1 MEKAN
6 LFSST
11 TRFKEEIKPIDKTS
25 EAILSLRPVTFRY
38 KKQFDSDRTP
48 QFGLIAEEV
57 AKVDSSLVLRDER
70 GNISAVRYE
79 EVNAMLLNEFL
90 KEHAKVE
97 KLEAALAAVNE
108 RLKKQDAK
116 IDKVNARVDKTHLS
130 PQLANNQ

>member
-1 MEKAN
+1 LEKAN

-11 TRFKEEIKPIDKTS
+11 TRFKEEIKPMDKTS

-38 KKQFDSDRTP
+38 KKQFDSDRIP

>member
-11 TRFKEEIKPIDKTS
+11 TRFKEEIKPMDKTS

>member
-11 TRFKEEIKPIDKTS
+11 TRFKEEIKPMDKTS

-57 AKVDSSLVLRDER
+57 AKVDPDLVLRDKD
-70 GNISAVRYE
+70 GNVSSVRYE

-97 KLEAALAAVNE
+97 KLEAALAAANE